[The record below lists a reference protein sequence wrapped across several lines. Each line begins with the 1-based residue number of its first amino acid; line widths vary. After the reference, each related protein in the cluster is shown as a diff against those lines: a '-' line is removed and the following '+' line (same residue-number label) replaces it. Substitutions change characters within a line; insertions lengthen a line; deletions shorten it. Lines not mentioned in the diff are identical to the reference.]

1 VKFVLTS
8 SFLQKDSIILGK
20 HKIMDDKKISKK
32 ELKSLFNDAM
42 QEAIIKLELPAP
54 TKKIKKVL
62 NRQAKELASEY
73 KELLKAAAKDK
84 MKLEKLL
91 KKSVAKADIT
101 KKKAKRKSEEGEII
115 NGIDLDPIK
124 IQ

>member
-1 VKFVLTS
+1 
-8 SFLQKDSIILGK
+8 
-20 HKIMDDKKISKK
+20 MDDKKISKK